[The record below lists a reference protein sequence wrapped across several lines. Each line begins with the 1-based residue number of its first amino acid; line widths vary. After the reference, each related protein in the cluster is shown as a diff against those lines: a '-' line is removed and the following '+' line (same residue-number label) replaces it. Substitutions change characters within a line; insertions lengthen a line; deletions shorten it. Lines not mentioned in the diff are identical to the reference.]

1 MHGRGFS
8 HFYCYVM
15 ARGHLQC
22 YHGQGHEPG
31 LHVGDEQVPLRTESP
46 HVRPPAGDLWKL
58 CYSTS
63 HPLGVTLRV
72 IATKL
77 SGVNQPS
84 FAGVLGWPPQLH
96 GLDQR
101 GQEHVVFFFVSSA
114 NNLALD
120 TFQGTI
126 ELLIETM
133 KGWF

>member
-8 HFYCYVM
+8 HFYVM

-31 LHVGDEQVPLRTESP
+31 LRVGDEQVPLRSAT
-46 HVRPPAGDLWKL
+46 GDLWEL

-101 GQEHVVFFFVSSA
+101 GQEHVVFFCFFRKQPGPGH
-114 NNLALD
+114 L
-120 TFQGTI
+120 TGTI